1 MIEVSWHWQTV
12 TCFLLV
18 LVGLRF
24 TALGLYATAQT
35 INMAALAF
43 AVWALVLVF
52 SNG

>member
-12 TCFLLV
+12 TCLLLV
-18 LVGLRF
+18 PVGLCF
-24 TALGLYATAQT
+24 TALRLYAAAQT
-35 INMAALAF
+35 INIAALAL